1 MGANGVLTTA
11 GMGFD
16 DYLSVTVVVQQNSGG
31 YSWDYPQRPKRTRRT
46 IELPA
51 REFSRS
57 KIIDALVRE
66 DEELVAII
74 VSALSARS

>member
-1 MGANGVLTTA
+1 MGANGVITTA

-16 DYLSVTVVVQQNSGG
+16 DYLSVTVVVQNSGG
-31 YSWDYPQRPKRTRRT
+31 YSWDYPKKRTRRT
-46 IELPA
+46 VEVKA
-51 REFSRS
+51 SEFSRS